1 MHIPFRDKEEI
12 LHHADCYMKH
22 RSYEGDTNREADA
35 RIASTI
41 GAARQRGYMT
51 HEDLRATARWKIPP
65 RYLRRVTS
73 RIDEN
78 SHSPDEVAEISRV
91 SFDATTQRL
100 RVGALLTLS
109 GVRWPMASA
118 ILHFAFPDEYP
129 IVDKRVLHATD
140 WQYKNPANFNFSR
153 WIDFTESCRY
163 ERGRFDVTMRNLDRA
178 LWTYDKEGGN
188 R

>member
-1 MHIPFRDKEEI
+1 MHIPFSNRGEI
-12 LHHADCYMKH
+12 LDHAGRYMKL
-22 RSYEGDTNREADA
+22 RSYEGDTNCEADA

-51 HEDLRATARWKIPP
+51 HDDLRATARWKIPP
-65 RYLRRVTS
+65 RYLGQVTS

-109 GVRWPMASA
+109 GVNWPMAST
-118 ILHFAFPDEYP
+118 ILHYAFQDEYP
-129 IVDKRVLHATD
+129 IVDQRVLRTTD
-140 WQYKNPANFNFSR
+140 WRYKNPEDFNLKR
-153 WIDFTESCRY
+153 WIDFTESCKY
-163 ERGRFDVTMRNLDRA
+163 ERERFDVTMRNLDRA
-178 LWTYDKEGGN
+178 LWIYDKEGGN

>member
-1 MHIPFRDKEEI
+1 MHIPFSNRKEI
-12 LHHADCYMKH
+12 LDCADCYMKL

-41 GAARQRGYMT
+41 GAARQQGYMT
-51 HEDLRATARWKIPP
+51 HDDLRATARWKIPP
-65 RYLRRVTS
+65 RYLSRVTS

-91 SFDATTQRL
+91 SFDATTERL
-100 RVGALLTLS
+100 RVGALLALS
-109 GVRWPMASA
+109 GVKWPMASA
-118 ILHFAFPDEYP
+118 ILHYAFPNEYP
-129 IVDKRVLHATD
+129 IVDERVLRTTD
-140 WQYKNPANFNFSR
+140 WQYKSPESFNFNR
-153 WIDFTESCRY
+153 WIDFTESCKY
-163 ERGRFDVTMRNLDRA
+163 ECERFDVEMRDLDRA